1 MKSLERARKRAH
13 ELRNLI
19 GIEPENLLEN
29 ILEYFSQHD
38 INVEAVPAD
47 MIDGHEARLRDDGN
61 LFYDERLDDKPERK
75 LFVLA
80 HELGHFDLKHKF
92 TNYTDD
98 NKLGAGTDYANNG
111 AGAVAR
117 YHARIYEEAEAD
129 AFATEFL
136 APCREVFDEWL
147 KSGELTSMQIAA
159 RAGAEPEVVRTQL
172 AQGLFE
178 YLYSGAEP
186 EKNKRKKLKVRLKPN
201 IDYTKQR
208 AAAVHT
214 GSPALIDAG
223 PGTGKTT
230 TLVMR
235 VDYLVNELCED
246 PAKMLI
252 LTFSNEAAATLRSR
266 IIAKIG
272 EEKAGQIEINT
283 FHGFG
288 YSFLLKRGGDKIH
301 PDTTIIDDAAQ
312 IEFIER
318 LLGSADCDLIV
329 NLRDLQETAAQ
340 VARHINFLKQRGITP
355 DKFRSELKT
364 WKTADPNAGK
374 SQTAACD
381 VLKVYDLYEKEL
393 VEAQVVDF
401 ADLINKPVELMT
413 SGSDA
418 NEVSPLVKAVREDY
432 RWIMVDEYQD
442 VTRSVS
448 RLLQLIAGADN
459 PPWVVGDAR
468 QSIYE
473 FLGAHRENIYQFER
487 DFPGAKIFELENN
500 FRSSPEIVRAANQLA
515 TLMENP
521 DFPKGEK
528 EVEKWQAATLT
539 ESYGETP
546 VLLAA
551 AETLEAEYRGIIGQ
565 AKAWIAS
572 GVPPEFIVV
581 LARTNSDVAN
591 LAVALGREN
600 ITATVTGILDTDGVT
615 GDLVAALAFA
625 DAPTAVLPR
634 IVYALGRN
642 DFEEIE
648 LNEIIKQMLAE
659 FEARGDFSGA
669 SLIKISEKA
678 SDLIE
683 TVVSFFNE
691 SSHQKH
697 SADGFNILC
706 AFLFDSTNYL
716 REILAGREE
725 TSRNLALSEIV
736 TVLTRA
742 MSYRFAHPHI
752 QPLFSRIG
760 LSERLR
766 TEMSGGTTGQTAVP
780 PPVSGSVRLMT
791 CHKAKGLEFP
801 FAIVAGQSFNGKESD
816 LWLPPHLKPKIE
828 NEQASADSLLF
839 VGVTRAQQAVLVS
852 YAASKNAK
860 TNAATREATDLLKRW
875 KDTFDVPQV
884 EWKRAEKTETEKT
897 DTHTADA
904 LWGGTIKQRSG
915 SLPVATLS
923 RQDCALRV
931 YLEDFV
937 GVRFPTAL
945 WHLYP
950 QFYEGIR
957 YTLEQIVVRFHTSG
971 APMTSD
977 EAEEWFVK
985 TFLLEKTAENPS
997 SPLYLKNGIRIVRK
1011 FAADYKPETR
1021 AKQFFKSAVLDLE
1034 SVSGDFSQPIRLSL
1048 VAHYEDEN
1056 GVEHAVI
1063 FRPESLADPKTGRIT
1078 PEIPWSRIGRL
1089 GRKLA
1094 FLLLQK
1100 NGKTLVPWVYSGTD
1114 TVLYK
1119 LLWNRSADTTEADI
1133 QAAVTRLENFDKQ
1146 FFEWQINEWNCGGCP
1161 CRISC
1166 PHWMKALPKKE
1177 LIL

>member
-1 MKSLERARKRAH
+1 MKSLERARKRAR
-13 ELRNLI
+13 ELRNSI
-19 GIEPENLLEN
+19 PIEPGKLLEG
-29 ILEYFSQHD
+29 ILKYFEAHD

-47 MIDGHEARLRDDGN
+47 VIGGHEARLRSDGN
-61 LFYDERLDDKPERK
+61 LFYDERLDEKPWRK

-92 TNYTDD
+92 TNYTD
-98 NKLGAGTDYANNG
+98 NRKLGAGSDYANNG

-136 APCREVFDEWL
+136 TPCREVFNEWL
-147 KSGELTSMQIAA
+147 NSGELTSMQIAD
-159 RAGAEPEVVRTQL
+159 RAGVESEVVKTQL
-172 AQGLFE
+172 AQGMFV
-178 YLYSGAEP
+178 YLYNGGEQSQ
-186 EKNKRKKLKVRLKPN
+186 NTRKKLEVRLKPD
-201 IDYTKQR
+201 IDFTKQR
-208 AAAVHT
+208 AAAVHW

-235 VDYLVNELCED
+235 VDYLINELGED
-246 PAKMLI
+246 PTKMLI

-266 IIAKIG
+266 IIAKVG

-288 YSFLLKRGGDKIH
+288 YSFLLKRGGDAIH

-318 LLGSADCDLIV
+318 LLGSTDCDLII
-329 NLRDLQETAAQ
+329 NLRDLRETASEI
-340 VARHINFLKQRGITP
+340 ARHINFLKQRGITP
-355 DKFRSELKT
+355 ENFRNELKT
-364 WKTADPNAGK
+364 WEAADKNAGK
-374 SQTAACD
+374 SQTAARE
-381 VLKVYDLYEKEL
+381 VLEVYDLYEREL
-393 VEAQVVDF
+393 IKQRVVDF

-418 NEVSPLVKAVREDY
+418 NGISPLVESVREDY

-448 RLLQLIAGADN
+448 RLLQLIAGTKN

-500 FRSSPEIVRAANQLA
+500 FRSSPEIIRAANQMA

-521 DFPKGEK
+521 DFQKGEK

-546 VLLAA
+546 ILLAA
-551 AETLEAEYRGIIGQ
+551 AETQEAEYRGIIAQ
-565 AKAWIAS
+565 VKSWIDD

-591 LAVALGREN
+591 LAVALGREK
-600 ITATVTGILDTDGVT
+600 ITATVTGILETDGVA

-642 DFEEIE
+642 GFDETE
-648 LNEIIKQMLAE
+648 LNEIIKRMLAE
-659 FEARGDFSGA
+659 FETRGDFSGA
-669 SLIKISEKA
+669 DSMASSEKA
-678 SDLIE
+678 NDLIE
-683 TVVSFFNE
+683 RVVSFFNE
-691 SSHQKH
+691 SSQQKH

-706 AFLFDSTNYL
+706 SFLFDKTNYL
-716 REILAGREE
+716 RAILAE
-725 TSRNLALSEIV
+725 TDETIRNLALSEII

-742 MSYRFAHPHI
+742 MSYRFTHPHV

-760 LSERLR
+760 LSESLR
-766 TEMSGGTTGQTAVP
+766 AEMSGSTPSQTAVP
-780 PPVSGSVRLMT
+780 PPAAGSIRVMT

-801 FAIVAGQSFNGKESD
+801 FVIVSGQSFNGKESD
-816 LWLPPHLKPKIE
+816 LWLPPDLKPKIE
-828 NEQASADSLLF
+828 NEQLAADSLLF
-839 VGVTRAQQAVLVS
+839 VGVTRAQRAVVVS
-852 YAASKNAK
+852 FAASKNAK
-860 TNAATREATDLLKRW
+860 TNTATREATDLLKKW
-875 KDTFDVPQV
+875 KETFDVPQV
-884 EWKRAEKTETEKT
+884 DWKRSENSEVNKGEL
-897 DTHTADA
+897 HTAGA
-904 LWGGTIKQRSG
+904 VWGGKLKQRSG
-915 SLPVATLS
+915 SLPVAALS

-957 YTLEQIVVRFHTSG
+957 YTLEQIVVRFHTSD
-971 APMTSD
+971 APMTPA

-985 TFLLEKTAENPS
+985 TFLLKKTAENPL
-997 SPLYLKNGIRIVRK
+997 SPLYLKKGIKIVKK
-1011 FAADYKPETR
+1011 FTAEYKTETR
-1021 AKQFFKSAVLDLE
+1021 AKHFFKSAVLDLE
-1034 SVSGDFSQPIRLSL
+1034 SISDDLTQPIRLSL
-1048 VAHYEDEN
+1048 VAHYEDVN
-1056 GVEHAVI
+1056 GTEHAVI

-1078 PEIPWSRIGRL
+1078 PEIPWSKIGRL

-1100 NGKTLVPWVYSGTD
+1100 NGKTLVPWVYSGAD
-1114 TVLYK
+1114 GFLYK
-1119 LLWNRSADTTEADI
+1119 LLWNQKPETTRADM

-1177 LIL
+1177 

>member
-1 MKSLERARKRAH
+1 MKSLERARKRAR
-13 ELRNLI
+13 ELRTSI
-19 GIEPENLLEN
+19 GVEPEKLLEG
-29 ILEYFSQHD
+29 ILEYFEAHD

-47 MIDGHEARLRDDGN
+47 IIGGHEARLRDDGN
-61 LFYDERLDDKPERK
+61 LFYDERLDAKPERK

-98 NKLGAGTDYANNG
+98 RKLGAGSDYANNG

-136 APCREVFDEWL
+136 IPCRRVFDEWL
-147 KSGELTSMQIAA
+147 DSGETTSTEIAA
-159 RAGAEPEVVRTQL
+159 RAGIESEVVRTQL

-178 YLYSGAEP
+178 YLYSGEAEQA
-186 EKNKRKKLKVRLKPN
+186 KRKKLEVRLKPG
-201 IDYTKQR
+201 IDFAKQR
-208 AAAVHT
+208 AAAIHT

-235 VDYLVNELCED
+235 VDYLINELGED

-266 IIAKIG
+266 IIAKVG

-288 YSFLLKRGGDKIH
+288 YSFLLKRGGNAIH

-312 IEFIER
+312 IEFIEK

-329 NLRDLQETAAQ
+329 NLRDLRETAAEI
-340 VARHINFLKQRGITP
+340 ARHINFLKQRGITP
-355 DKFRSELKT
+355 ENFRNELKI
-364 WKTADPNAGK
+364 WEAADKNAGK
-374 SQTAACD
+374 SQTSARD
-381 VLKVYDLYEKEL
+381 ILKVYELYEKEL
-393 VEAQVVDF
+393 VKARVVDF
-401 ADLINKPVELMT
+401 ADLISKPVELMT
-413 SGSDA
+413 DGADA
-418 NEVSPLVKAVREDY
+418 TGVSPLTKAVREDY

-448 RLLQLIAGADN
+448 RLLQLIAGKDN

-487 DFPGAKIFELENN
+487 DFLGAKIFELENN
-500 FRSSPEIVRAANQLA
+500 FRSSPEIIRAANQLA
-515 TLMENP
+515 NLMENP
-521 DFPKGEK
+521 EFQKGEK
-528 EVEKWQAATLT
+528 EIEKWQPATLT

-551 AETLEAEYRGIIGQ
+551 AETQEAEYRGIIAQ
-565 AKAWIAS
+565 VKTWIDK

-600 ITATVTGILDTDGVT
+600 ITATVTGVLDTDGVA
-615 GDLVAALAFA
+615 GDLVAAVAFA

-634 IVYALGRN
+634 VIYALGRN
-642 DFEEIE
+642 DFEETE
-648 LNEIIKQMLAE
+648 LNEIIKLMIAE
-659 FEARGDFSGA
+659 FETRNDFSGA
-669 SLIKISEKA
+669 DSITKSEKVKG
-678 SDLIE
+678 LIE
-683 TVVSFFNE
+683 TVVSFYDG
-691 SSHQKH
+691 SLRQVY
-697 SADGFNILC
+697 SADGFNVLC
-706 AFLFDSTNYL
+706 SFLFDETNYL
-716 REILAGREE
+716 RAILAERDE
-725 TSRNLALSEIV
+725 TARNLALSEVV

-742 MSYRFAHPHI
+742 MSYRSTHPHI

-760 LSERLR
+760 LSESLR
-766 TEMSGGTTGQTAVP
+766 AEMSGSVPSQTVVP
-780 PPVSGSVRLMT
+780 PPAAGSVRIMT

-801 FAIVAGQSFNGKESD
+801 FVIVSGQSFNGKESD
-816 LWLPPHLKPKIE
+816 LWLPPDLKPKIE
-828 NEQASADSLLF
+828 NEQLAADSLLF
-839 VGVTRAQQAVLVS
+839 VGVTRAQQAVVVS

-860 TNAATREATDLLKRW
+860 TNTATREAADLLKRW
-875 KDTFDVPQV
+875 KDAFDVPQMD
-884 EWKRAEKTETEKT
+884 WKRSDNTEASKGEI
-897 DTHTADA
+897 HAA
-904 LWGGTIKQRSG
+904 GAVWGGKLKQRSG
-915 SLPVATLS
+915 SLPVAALS

-945 WHLYP
+945 WNLYP
-950 QFYEGIR
+950 QFYESVR
-957 YTLEQIVVRFHTSG
+957 YTLEQAVVRFHTSDT
-971 APMTSD
+971 PMTEA

-997 SPLYLKNGIRIVRK
+997 SPLYLKNGIKIVRK

-1021 AKQFFKSAVLDLE
+1021 AKQFFKSAVLDLK
-1034 SVSGDFSQPIRLSL
+1034 SISPDLAQPIRLSL

-1056 GVEHAVI
+1056 GTEHAVI
-1063 FRPESLADPKTGRIT
+1063 FRPESLADSKTGRIA
-1078 PEIPWSRIGRL
+1078 PEIFWSKIGRL

-1100 NGKTLVPWVYSGTD
+1100 NGKTLVPWIYSGKD
-1114 TVLYK
+1114 GFLYK
-1119 LLWNRSADTTEADI
+1119 LLWNQKTETTKADI
-1133 QAAVTRLENFDKQ
+1133 QGAVTRLENFDKQ
-1146 FFEWQINEWNCGGCP
+1146 FYEWQINEWNCGGCP

-1177 LIL
+1177 